1 MEQKVRTEQEEKEL
15 LATARMLLFGG
26 LALPAFYLLL
36 KGISFVQYVIFGYV
50 Q

>member
-1 MEQKVRTEQEEKEL
+1 MEQKVRTEQEEREL
-15 LATARMLLFGG
+15 LEAARFLLFGL

-36 KGISFVQYVIFGYV
+36 KGLALIQYTLFGYV